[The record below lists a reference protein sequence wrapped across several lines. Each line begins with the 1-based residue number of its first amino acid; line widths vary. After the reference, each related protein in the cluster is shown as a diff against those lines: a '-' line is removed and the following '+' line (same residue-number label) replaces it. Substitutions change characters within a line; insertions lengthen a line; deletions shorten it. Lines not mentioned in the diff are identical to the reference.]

1 MHFTA
6 QQILLCPRSRQV
18 QHAHFNAA
26 VLGEFVGVRQ
36 QVREQLLQTQT
47 INLYPIIAVET
58 INEIN
63 AVAARSQQRLQYVH
77 CRMRQSRRLQDH
89 VHLVLLVWIERRSA
103 QRFCNAEDASE
114 RCADFHADV
123 GKEFT
128 ACIVGLDG
136 FIAGFDQL
144 MRLFAQLLGA
154 ADRLPLRLVLLV
166 RQRIEINQKDD
177 HQEAESEQL
186 RLVRMQQQIEGKPP
200 RYQAGR
206 GNRAS
211 AARSQSVPTA

>member
-1 MHFTA
+1 MAFDNRFVSNYCKRRRSSFT
-6 QQILLCPRSRQV
+6 
-18 QHAHFNAA
+18 
-26 VLGEFVGVRQ
+26 
-36 QVREQLLQTQT
+36 QLLPSRPSTKSMRLPLGRSSGSNT
-47 INLYPIIAVET
+47 FTVEC
-58 INEIN
+58 
-63 AVAARSQQRLQYVH
+63 AS
-77 CRMRQSRRLQDH
+77 SRRLQDH

-123 GKEFT
+123 GKEFS

-200 RYQAGR
+200 RCQAGR
-206 GNRAS
+206 GNRSS
-211 AARSQSVPTA
+211 AVRSRSVPTA